1 MPKKYSCQCHCGAVQ
16 FTIEL
21 PNNKIEPLRCNCSLC
36 TKKNALMQPVP
47 ISALNITQGADNLT
61 LYQWNKKIAKHYF
74 CKTCGIYTH
83 HQRRSDPSLYGVNIA
98 CINKIDLSE
107 HTIFTQVDGAS
118 LN

>member
-1 MPKKYSCQCHCGAVQ
+1 
-16 FTIEL
+16 
-21 PNNKIEPLRCNCSLC
+21 
-36 TKKNALMQPVP
+36 MQPVP

-107 HTIFTQVDGAS
+107 HTTFTQVDGAS